1 MSYDYFKRM
10 PVPSEQLGKNI
21 AEADKQIIELRAKM
35 AEIDEKEKADLHP
48 GRKSFYRSLKYDL
61 HRKIE
66 ALEAQKSTFELQL
79 GKVK

>member
-1 MSYDYFKRM
+1 MTYDYFRRM

-21 AEADKQIIELRAKM
+21 EEADKQITSCGINDR
-35 AEIDEKEKADLHP
+35 IDEKEKADLHP